1 MSGSPD
7 SSGDD
12 LPVRVGLTGWPAVT
26 AAGITGLAA
35 SVGPRETIVSTLSMS
50 VTTTQRAGGEAYS
63 MVTLAG
69 QADVGNSGQL
79 REILVLESV
88 RAHRKVLVDLS
99 RVSSMDWW
107 TALILLW
114 IGQVLTRRGGSLT
127 LTSPQ
132 PEVAG
137 LLDYADVHGVL
148 PPEARI
154 SPGGG

>member
-1 MSGSPD
+1 MN
-7 SSGDD
+7 
-12 LPVRVGLTGWPAVT
+12 
-26 AAGITGLAA
+26 
-35 SVGPRETIVSTLSMS
+35 VSTLTMS
-50 VTTTQRAGGEAYS
+50 VTTTRPAGGEAYS

-69 QADVGNSGQL
+69 HADVGNSGQL
-79 REILVLESV
+79 REILALEGV

-137 LLDYADVHGVL
+137 LLDYAGAHGLL
-148 PPEARI
+148 PPKARM

>member
-50 VTTTQRAGGEAYS
+50 VTTTQWWVGGEAYS

-114 IGQVLTRRGGSLT
+114 IGQVLT
-127 LTSPQ
+127 
-132 PEVAG
+132 
-137 LLDYADVHGVL
+137 HGVL